1 MKGALIWVLGLWVW
15 SVACADTVQVAVA
28 SNFSG
33 VMAGLA
39 TSFERDT
46 GHRVV
51 MVTGATGTLYAQIS
65 NAAPFEVLLAADQS
79 TPAKLIADGLAD
91 PSSRFTYAIGK
102 LVLWSAKP
110 GVVDPRGEVLKTA
123 HYRHLALAN
132 PKTAPYGAAAV
143 EVLSRLGVLKMWE
156 PKWVQ
161 GENIAQT
168 QQFIASGNAELGF
181 VALSQIQQAGQI
193 ETGSVWRVPEQLYS
207 PIRQD
212 AVLLRAGRGK
222 AAALALMDYLRGE
235 QAQTLIKANGYG
247 P

>member
-1 MKGALIWVLGLWVW
+1 
-15 SVACADTVQVAVA
+15 
-28 SNFSG
+28 
-33 VMAGLA
+33 
-39 TSFERDT
+39 
-46 GHRVV
+46 
-51 MVTGATGTLYAQIS
+51 
-65 NAAPFEVLLAADQS
+65 
-79 TPAKLIADGLAD
+79 
-91 PSSRFTYAIGK
+91 
-102 LVLWSAKP
+102 
-110 GVVDPRGEVLKTA
+110 
-123 HYRHLALAN
+123 
-132 PKTAPYGAAAV
+132 
-143 EVLSRLGVLKMWE
+143 MWE

>member
-51 MVTGATGTLYAQIS
+51 MVSGATGTLYAQIS

-181 VALSQIQQAGQI
+181 VAVSQIQQAGQI

>member
-1 MKGALIWVLGLWVW
+1 MKGTLIWVLGLWVC